1 MIPAKTT
8 AGNASRG
15 MVVLARSGYAARG
28 IVYLIIAF
36 FAVQAARGAGANVS
50 TKGAVEQILSEPYG
64 QALMWGV
71 VIGLFGYALWR
82 LIQAIADTD
91 NHGSDLKGVVVRAA
105 LVGSAVANA
114 LLALFALSLVSRWG
128 AGAEGG
134 AGQDLLS
141 RLLGFENSNL
151 LIYATAL
158 IPLGVGIAHLVKAWR
173 AGFERYFQCPE
184 HVMRWVRPI
193 SQAGLAARGVVFLI
207 IAALL
212 LLGGARYEPTD
223 PPGVKEALDAL
234 QGMPFGNALLLAI
247 GLGLAGFAIY
257 SFAQARWRRID
268 LRGVTL
274 PGRADRSAGVVRHA

>member
-1 MIPAKTT
+1 MSPTKTT
-8 AGNASRG
+8 ADNASRG
-15 MVVLARSGYAARG
+15 MVLLARSGYAARG

-36 FAVQAARGAGANVS
+36 FAVRAARGAGSNVS
-50 TKGAVEQILSEPYG
+50 TKGAVEQILAEPYG

-71 VIGLFGYALWR
+71 AIGLFGYSVWR

-91 NHGSDLKGVVVRAA
+91 NHGSDVKGVVVRLA
-105 LVGSAVANA
+105 LVGSAAANA

-128 AGAEGG
+128 TGAEGG

-141 RLLGFENSNL
+141 RLLGLENSNL

-173 AGFERYFQCPE
+173 AGFERYFQCPD

-193 SQAGLAARGVVFLI
+193 SQAGLAARGVVFLV

-212 LLGGARYEPTD
+212 FLGGARYEPSD
-223 PPGVKEALDAL
+223 PPGVKEALDSL
-234 QGMPFGNALLLAI
+234 QGMPFGNALLMAI
-247 GLGLAGFAIY
+247 GLGLAGFALY
-257 SFAQARWRRID
+257 SFAEARWRRID
-268 LRGVTL
+268 LRGVPVL
-274 PGRADRSAGVVRHA
+274 GRAETTASAVRHA

>member
-1 MIPAKTT
+1 MEL
-8 AGNASRG
+8 
-15 MVVLARSGYAARG
+15 LARSGYAARG

-36 FAVQAARGAGANVS
+36 FAVQAARGVGSNVS
-50 TKGAVEQILSEPYG
+50 TKGAVQQILSEPYG

-71 VIGLFGYALWR
+71 AIGLFGYALWR
-82 LIQAIADTD
+82 LTQAIADTD
-91 NHGSDLKGVVVRAA
+91 NHGSDLKGMVVRAA

-128 AGAEGG
+128 AGTDGG

-141 RLLGFENSNL
+141 RLLGYENSRL
-151 LIYATAL
+151 LVYATAL

-173 AGFERYFQCPE
+173 AGFERYFQCPDD
-184 HVMRWVRPI
+184 VMRWVRPI

-212 LLGGARYEPTD
+212 FRGGARYEPTD

-234 QGMPFGNALLLAI
+234 QGMSFGNALLLAI

-257 SFAQARWRRID
+257 SFAEARWRRID
-268 LRGVTL
+268 LRGVPL
-274 PGRADRSAGVVRHA
+274 PGRAEPTVGLVR